1 MFVSLNDSNEILI
14 KQIENGIDNIQ
25 IIYPEGIK
33 PTRKNVLDNKYL
45 NLIVG
50 GVNMFASN
58 PIPNYTQDVD
68 NIVDAY
74 TNLEYVD
81 VPAETLISI
90 LKKTGSAEQTDFDRK
105 KYISCIKALQEK
117 PPTIKS
123 RIIHRDI
130 RDISKGTGS
139 SVRPSDRKL
148 GDKFNDDI
156 TLTIYRVN
164 GSTDKGWDG
173 MPNWIP
179 NIKFPDGICFYD
191 IVE

>member
-1 MFVSLNDSNEILI
+1 MATFKNFGYDREKELVRIFIPQTLHSLFVSLNESNEILI

-90 LKKTGSAEQTDFDRK
+90 LKKTGSAEQTDFD
-105 KYISCIKALQEK
+105 
-117 PPTIKS
+117 
-123 RIIHRDI
+123 
-130 RDISKGTGS
+130 SKNT
-139 SVRPSDRKL
+139 
-148 GDKFNDDI
+148 FHA
-156 TLTIYRVN
+156 
-164 GSTDKGWDG
+164 
-173 MPNWIP
+173 
-179 NIKFPDGICFYD
+179 
-191 IVE
+191 